1 MKTIHNI
8 QKWTIGLML
17 FVFAFACS
25 DDFLDK
31 TKQYEIN
38 SETYFNSKE
47 DYQNA
52 LIAAYNL

>member
-17 FVFAFACS
+17 LAFALACS

-38 SETYFNSKE
+38 
-47 DYQNA
+47 
-52 LIAAYNL
+52 